1 LGWLFNAAQRLGES
15 KGIERQLGMQLL
27 ALGRRRCEALSSSHA
42 SPAPLFGLSK
52 PSIILPIMIDED
64 SRIEFLRDFAQV
76 HKLNNSTHIIRYRR
90 TSKLSVCR
98 YEYATVQ
105 PIAMK
110 STKVAHDRS
119 AETDQDFDASHARWL
134 PINTY
139 YLPNAGVLSCVCNK
153 CLESCPCRLRNTEC
167 SVLCHHSSSS
177 APCGNNNYLD
187 HLRVRSVEIV
197 RSNEAC
203 FPIIEMAPYK
213 PSMGPKDIL
222 IKIGI
227 SQSFDSAL
235 HGLSREGSMTPL
247 KDFFGLNLVAG
258 DNATAAI
265 FAFDY
270 GRNVINPRIVEHP
283 SNPDMLCGHLRP
295 QILEKALTPKM
306 LDLDR
311 LLHWLSWFKLPKSKD
326 EGQQEIPVNA
336 EAAEAQLDGYQNY
349 TMSLRAC
356 VAASEVYKLI
366 PDSTISTVVV
376 SQPLWKSKWMLEQ
389 PRWTSHLTQGGEM
402 SRAQVFACIAMFD
415 SGTCNLDP
423 DSLREAFAMS
433 SGNSIYV
440 AAPLLCDPYEIPRQ
454 CEVRRVIG
462 NIGRPGITML
472 VPPAEPKTRTLNN
485 ENWTLINHSPFEG
498 KLEDC
503 FQQTTIHLGFTQ
515 YDMPLNDGLQGHH
528 IIDRTA
534 SLVETLVSVH
544 DRGQWIADLDVLAA
558 LGQKRGRDMRLHSSA
573 CTCREA
579 KDVQQ
584 APHKRK
590 YKYSYEDVF
599 GNSKVPLVSLDNWE
613 EFLDAPSDGVLVVRA
628 HQNWLARLAFTVM
641 SISRGRR
648 TLVLPAE
655 VCWHCCKSALE
666 GSQREDASSSILIC

>member
-1 LGWLFNAAQRLGES
+1 
-15 KGIERQLGMQLL
+15 
-27 ALGRRRCEALSSSHA
+27 
-42 SPAPLFGLSK
+42 
-52 PSIILPIMIDED
+52 
-64 SRIEFLRDFAQV
+64 
-76 HKLNNSTHIIRYRR
+76 
-90 TSKLSVCR
+90 
-98 YEYATVQ
+98 
-105 PIAMK
+105 
-110 STKVAHDRS
+110 
-119 AETDQDFDASHARWL
+119 
-134 PINTY
+134 
-139 YLPNAGVLSCVCNK
+139 
-153 CLESCPCRLRNTEC
+153 
-167 SVLCHHSSSS
+167 
-177 APCGNNNYLD
+177 
-187 HLRVRSVEIV
+187 
-197 RSNEAC
+197 
-203 FPIIEMAPYK
+203 
-213 PSMGPKDIL
+213 
-222 IKIGI
+222 
-227 SQSFDSAL
+227 
-235 HGLSREGSMTPL
+235 
-247 KDFFGLNLVAG
+247 
-258 DNATAAI
+258 
-265 FAFDY
+265 
-270 GRNVINPRIVEHP
+270 
-283 SNPDMLCGHLRP
+283 
-295 QILEKALTPKM
+295 
-306 LDLDR
+306 
-311 LLHWLSWFKLPKSKD
+311 
-326 EGQQEIPVNA
+326 
-336 EAAEAQLDGYQNY
+336 
-349 TMSLRAC
+349 
-356 VAASEVYKLI
+356 
-366 PDSTISTVVV
+366 
-376 SQPLWKSKWMLEQ
+376 
-389 PRWTSHLTQGGEM
+389 
-402 SRAQVFACIAMFD
+402 MFD

-515 YDMPLNDGLQGHH
+515 YDMPLSDGLQGHH

-558 LGQKRGRDMRLHSSA
+558 LGQKRGRDMRLYSSA

-590 YKYSYEDVF
+590 YNYSYEDVF

-641 SISRGRR
+641 SVSRGRR